1 MTVLQRTD
9 LTTSQ
14 KIQCAAAAVAGQHAH
29 GSKTALSERYEI
41 SRPTVYA
48 VGAAAESVLRSH
60 FESPLLQGAAVD
72 VRVDDAQL
80 RRAVVALRVLAPNA
94 IRPIED
100 LVPLLYPGVKVS
112 YGTIQQMLVEA
123 EGRAA
128 RFNAQVSLGGVEAGA
143 LDEMFSQGEPVLAG
157 VDLDSGYL
165 FGLSLSATRDG
176 EAWAELLREGQAQGL
191 GLSVV
196 VKDAA
201 KGIAA
206 GVSEVF
212 PRAEQRD
219 DCFHVLYEMHKVRR
233 RLERRAYAA
242 IEREGEALGR
252 LGKIRAYDKER
263 RRKAKRELS
272 SARRG
277 CAEAIERFDE
287 FEAAM
292 DTLRGAL
299 ECVDIHTGELHRPE
313 HVEALIEQVAR
324 RIESLGVGKCTK
336 LAKYLR
342 NRAPGLALAQKSVLP
357 RLEALAEPWSAQAVS
372 LACLCWYLVRA
383 LHKRPARAR
392 HRALSRHLLAAYG
405 ALQDQTRR
413 GERIA
418 ARGCRGGAAP
428 APSRLE
434 CHRGVQCGIT
444 PLSLRPQGRHSGL
457 SRPVPRLV
465 QSAHAALGTAQG
477 DQRSPVPDRTAG
489 PRLAHAARLSALADT
504 ALIHGRCRALA
515 SLDTPDPEH
524 CVPRDRPARV
534 CKDEL
539 PHFDRCLAVHPY
551 ISGLRFESSTSRRCW
566 TKCRTRM
573 APSCGPAAKSWTGI
587 EQSSGLGLGARRRSD
602 SAV

>member
-48 VGAAAESVLRSH
+48 VGAAAQSVLRSH
-60 FESPLLQGAAVD
+60 FEAPLLQGAAVE

-112 YGTIQQMLVEA
+112 YGTIQRMLVEA

-128 RFNAQVSLGGVEAGA
+128 RLNAQASLDGVEAGA

-176 EAWAELLREGQAQGL
+176 DAWAQLLREGQCQGL

-252 LGKIRAYDKER
+252 LGKR
-263 RRKAKRELS
+263 RVRQGAPAQGQTRPE
-272 SARRG
+272 AGAARVRRG
-277 CAEAIERFDE
+277 
-287 FEAAM
+287 
-292 DTLRGAL
+292 
-299 ECVDIHTGELHRPE
+299 
-313 HVEALIEQVAR
+313 
-324 RIESLGVGKCTK
+324 
-336 LAKYLR
+336 
-342 NRAPGLALAQKSVLP
+342 
-357 RLEALAEPWSAQAVS
+357 
-372 LACLCWYLVRA
+372 
-383 LHKRPARAR
+383 
-392 HRALSRHLLAAYG
+392 HRAIRCV
-405 ALQDQTRR
+405 R
-413 GERIA
+413 GGDGHA
-418 ARGCRGGAAP
+418 ARGAGVCRHQDRGAAP
-428 APSRLE
+428 PRARA
-434 CHRGVQCGIT
+434 GV
-444 PLSLRPQGRHSGL
+444 
-457 SRPVPRLV
+457 
-465 QSAHAALGTAQG
+465 
-477 DQRSPVPDRTAG
+477 D
-489 PRLAHAARLSALADT
+489 
-504 ALIHGRCRALA
+504 
-515 SLDTPDPEH
+515 
-524 CVPRDRPARV
+524 
-534 CKDEL
+534 
-539 PHFDRCLAVHPY
+539 
-551 ISGLRFESSTSRRCW
+551 
-566 TKCRTRM
+566 
-573 APSCGPAAKSWTGI
+573 
-587 EQSSGLGLGARRRSD
+587 
-602 SAV
+602 

>member
-29 GSKTALSERYEI
+29 GSKTALSETYEI

-60 FESPLLQGAAVD
+60 FETPLLQGAAVD

-80 RRAVVALRVLAPNA
+80 RRAVPLAARARLVVALRVLAPNA

-112 YGTIQQMLVEA
+112 YGTIQHMLVEA
-123 EGRAA
+123 EARAA
-128 RFNAQVSLGGVEAGA
+128 RFNAQASLGGVEAGA

-176 EAWAELLREGQAQGL
+176 EAWAGLLREGQGQGL

-201 KGIAA
+201 RGIAA

-219 DCFHVLYEMHKVRR
+219 DCFHVLYEMNKVRR

-252 LGKIRAYDKER
+252 LGKIRAHDKVR

-272 SARRG
+272 SARRE
-277 CAEAIERFDE
+277 CAEAIGRFDE

-299 ECVDIHTGELHRPE
+299 ECVDIKTGELHRPGFDYE
-313 HVEALIEQVAR
+313 EADHVELLELLKGVPCRVMVSGYRSALYEERLGGWRRVELQVMNHAGVRTECVWMNFAPDRLHWAR
-324 RIESLGVGKCTK
+324 YAGRNFTDRQRIKRKAQSWGRRY
-336 LAKYLR
+336 A
-342 NRAPGLALAQKSVLP
+342 ALPV
-357 RLEALAEPWSAQAVS
+357 
-372 LACLCWYLVRA
+372 
-383 LHKRPARAR
+383 
-392 HRALSRHLLAAYG
+392 
-405 ALQDQTRR
+405 
-413 GERIA
+413 GER
-418 ARGCRGGAAP
+418 
-428 APSRLE
+428 
-434 CHRGVQCGIT
+434 
-444 PLSLRPQGRHSGL
+444 
-457 SRPVPRLV
+457 
-465 QSAHAALGTAQG
+465 
-477 DQRSPVPDRTAG
+477 
-489 PRLAHAARLSALADT
+489 
-504 ALIHGRCRALA
+504 
-515 SLDTPDPEH
+515 
-524 CVPRDRPARV
+524 
-534 CKDEL
+534 
-539 PHFDRCLAVHPY
+539 LAV
-551 ISGLRFESSTSRRCW
+551 
-566 TKCRTRM
+566 
-573 APSCGPAAKSWTGI
+573 
-587 EQSSGLGLGARRRSD
+587 LGR
-602 SAV
+602 

>member
-29 GSKTALSERYEI
+29 GSKTALSETYEI

-112 YGTIQQMLVEA
+112 YGTIQHMLVEA
-123 EGRAA
+123 EARAA

-165 FGLSLSATRDG
+165 FGLSLSAARDG

-201 KGIAA
+201 RGIAA

-212 PRAEQRD
+212 PHAEQRD
-219 DCFHVLYEMHKVRR
+219 DCFHVLYEMNKVRR

-252 LGKIRAYDKER
+252 LGKIRAYDKAH

-272 SARRG
+272 SARRE

-299 ECVDIHTGELHRPE
+299 ECVDIKTGELHRPE
-313 HVEALIEQVAR
+313 HVEALIEQVAG
-324 RIESLGVGKCTK
+324 RIESLGVGGVRE
-336 LAKYLR
+336 AR
-342 NRAPGLALAQKSVLP
+342 EVPAQPGAGVGAGPEERVAPARGVGRALVGAGGELGVPVLV
-357 RLEALAEPWSAQAVS
+357 LGQGAAQAS
-372 LACLCWYLVRA
+372 CA
-383 LHKRPARAR
+383 RPASCAVSSSAHRLRGTAR
-392 HRALSRHLLAAYG
+392 P
-405 ALQDQTRR
+405 TWR

-418 ARGCRGGAAP
+418 ARCHRGGAAP

-444 PLSLRPQGRHSGL
+444 PLSLRPQGRHPGL
-457 SRPVPRLV
+457 SRPVPCLV

-477 DQRSPVPDRTAG
+477 DQCSRVPDRTAG

-515 SLDTPDPEH
+515 LLDTPRPRALRASGQARS
-524 CVPRDRPARV
+524 CV
-534 CKDEL
+534 
-539 PHFDRCLAVHPY
+539 
-551 ISGLRFESSTSRRCW
+551 
-566 TKCRTRM
+566 
-573 APSCGPAAKSWTGI
+573 
-587 EQSSGLGLGARRRSD
+587 
-602 SAV
+602 

>member
-29 GSKTALSERYEI
+29 GSKTALSETYEI

-48 VGAAAESVLRSH
+48 AGATAESVLRAH
-60 FESPLLQGAAVD
+60 FEAPLLQGAAVD

-157 VDLDSGYL
+157 VDLDGGYL
-165 FGLSLSATRDG
+165 FGLSLSPTRDG

-201 KGIAA
+201 RGIAA

-212 PRAEQRD
+212 PHAEQRD
-219 DCFHVLYEMHKVRR
+219 DCFHVLYEMNKARR

-263 RRKAKRELS
+263 RRKAKRALW
-272 SARRG
+272 SARRE

-299 ECVDIHTGELHRPE
+299 ECVDLETGELHRPE
-313 HVEALIEQVAR
+313 HVQALIEQVAG
-324 RIESLGVGKCTK
+324 RIESLGVGECAK

-342 NRAPGLALAQKSVLP
+342 NRAPGSGAGAEERVAPARGAGRALVRSGREPGVHLLVLGQG
-357 RLEALAEPWSAQAVS
+357 AAQAPCPRAAPRAVS
-372 LACLCWYLVRA
+372 TSSWRLRGTA
-383 LHKRPARAR
+383 RPAWPR
-392 HRALSRHLLAAYG
+392 
-405 ALQDQTRR
+405 
-413 GERIA
+413 ERIA
-418 ARGCRGGAAP
+418 ARCYRGGAAP

-434 CHRGVQCGIT
+434 CHRGVQCGTT
-444 PLSLRPQGRHSGL
+444 PLSLRPQGRHPGL
-457 SRPVPRLV
+457 SRPVPCLV
-465 QSAHAALGTAQG
+465 QSAHTALGTAQG
-477 DQRSPVPDRTAG
+477 DQRP
-489 PRLAHAARLSALADT
+489 
-504 ALIHGRCRALA
+504 
-515 SLDTPDPEH
+515 
-524 CVPRDRPARV
+524 
-534 CKDEL
+534 
-539 PHFDRCLAVHPY
+539 
-551 ISGLRFESSTSRRCW
+551 
-566 TKCRTRM
+566 
-573 APSCGPAAKSWTGI
+573 
-587 EQSSGLGLGARRRSD
+587 
-602 SAV
+602 